1 MLPDE
6 IVHASFDEDPD
17 VFMQQAC
24 GHGNFLQSIALEYQD
39 PQEEESKAPVPAT
52 EKDIAL
58 QQSVESI
65 LLSIF
70 DADET
75 SVVLLKKDILRA
87 KNRISAQQTR
97 DADKLFMELMLL
109 ELKEALETFGQ
120 YTAYTTQLR
129 MHASSSVEGLHEF
142 EQRNSTHIANV
153 ALLHAYEF
161 RDDTEIQS
169 TQTVKE
175 RNRRHAQKSR
185 MKRNKFIQ
193 DLTKERDEVVVT
205 LEEVVKY
212 TTALEGSCSFLELG
226 VEINA
231 NLMKMR
237 QKLFDRTCAHQDK
250 HRQLKS
256 HMTFRVAYRVN
267 FR

>member
-39 PQEEESKAPVPAT
+39 PQEEESKTPVAAT
-52 EKDIAL
+52 EKEIAL
-58 QQSVESI
+58 QKSVESI

-75 SVVLLKKDILRA
+75 SVVLLKKDIYRV
-87 KNRISAQQTR
+87 KNRISAQKTR
-97 DADKLFMELMLL
+97 DADKLFTELMLL

-120 YTAYTTQLR
+120 YTAYTAKLR
-129 MHASSSVEGLHEF
+129 MHASSSVEGLHKF
-142 EQRNSTHIANV
+142 EQRFSTHIANV

-161 RDDTEIQS
+161 KENVEIQ
-169 TQTVKE
+169 TKETVKE

-185 MKRNKFIQ
+185 NKRNKLIQ
-193 DLTKERDEVVVT
+193 DLTKERDEIVLT

-212 TTALEGSCSFLELG
+212 TSALESSCSFLELS
-226 VEINA
+226 EKINA
-231 NLMKMR
+231 KLMKMR
-237 QKLFDRTCAHQDK
+237 QELFDRTCAHQEK

-256 HMTFRVAYRVN
+256 HATFRVAYRVN